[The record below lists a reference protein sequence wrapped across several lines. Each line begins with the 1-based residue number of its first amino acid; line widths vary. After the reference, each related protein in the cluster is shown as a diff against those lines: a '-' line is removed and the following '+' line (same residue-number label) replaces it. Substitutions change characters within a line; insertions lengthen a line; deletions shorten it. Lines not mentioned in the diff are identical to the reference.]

1 MATKVEQLVSEIKT
15 LNLLESAELAKALE
29 EAFGVTAVMAAAA
42 PAAGVAQESGSA
54 KAEEKDAWTVK
65 LTGMGAGVNKVE
77 VIKALRKV
85 KKDLGLT
92 EAKKAVEETP
102 SIVGEGVSKAEAEE
116 MKKTLEAAGATVE
129 LS

>member
-1 MATKVEQLVSEIKT
+1 MTKIEQLLNDIKG

-29 EAFGVTAVMAAAA
+29 EVFGVTATMAAA
-42 PAAGVAQESGSA
+42 PAAGQQEA
-54 KAEEKDAWTVK
+54 TAPKAEEKDAWNVK
-65 LTGMGAGVNKVE
+65 LTGIGGNKIE

-85 KKDLGLT
+85 KKDLGLS
-92 EAKKAVEETP
+92 EAKKAVEEAPTM
-102 SIVGEGVSKAEAEE
+102 IGEGVSKVEAEE